1 MKCMQSIGSFF
12 YLYLNFV
19 CGKNKMFDN
28 TYTFFQCSNYLKM
41 AKRFETYSSADI
53 RTIFLND
60 ERGKLMKSDT
70 LYENLYDYLTCFHA
84 TNSIILFTWYHPK
97 MAKLEMNIR
106 RKWASTKDLSFVN
119 IVFEKIREKDEYL
132 NRKKYLGD
140 DEEKYFEIL
149 H

>member
-1 MKCMQSIGSFF
+1 
-12 YLYLNFV
+12 
-19 CGKNKMFDN
+19 
-28 TYTFFQCSNYLKM
+28 M

-119 IVFEKIREKDEYL
+119 IDFEKIREEDEYL

>member
-1 MKCMQSIGSFF
+1 MQSIGSFF

-70 LYENLYDYLTCFHA
+70 LYENLYDYLTSFHA

-106 RKWASTKDLSFVN
+106 RKWASTKDLSFAN

>member
-1 MKCMQSIGSFF
+1 MQSIGSFF

-70 LYENLYDYLTCFHA
+70 LYENLYDYLTSFHA

>member
-1 MKCMQSIGSFF
+1 MQSIGSFF

-41 AKRFETYSSADI
+41 AKRFETYSRADI

-140 DEEKYFEIL
+140 DEEKYFEIF

>member
-1 MKCMQSIGSFF
+1 MQSIGSFF
-12 YLYLNFV
+12 YLYLNFA

>member
-1 MKCMQSIGSFF
+1 MQSIGSFF

>member
-41 AKRFETYSSADI
+41 AKRFETYSRADI

-140 DEEKYFEIL
+140 DEEKYFEIF

>member
-1 MKCMQSIGSFF
+1 MQSIGSFF

-41 AKRFETYSSADI
+41 AKRFETYSRADI

>member
-1 MKCMQSIGSFF
+1 MQSIGSFF

-119 IVFEKIREKDEYL
+119 IVFEEIREKDEYL

>member
-1 MKCMQSIGSFF
+1 
-12 YLYLNFV
+12 
-19 CGKNKMFDN
+19 
-28 TYTFFQCSNYLKM
+28 M
-41 AKRFETYSSADI
+41 AKRFETYSRADI

-84 TNSIILFTWYHPK
+84 TNSIILFTWYYPK